1 MKLRLRRFSNLFCR
15 DVFVTVLL
23 LGGLFFL
30 APTLLILLSEITYV
44 FLLPLWAFDLLLF
57 FTYLF
62 GFPARA
68 QINGGVLSYTEY
80 YEISKGER
88 KKIHFAV
95 TDVRDVEYVQNK
107 LERKL
112 NIGRIYFRGN
122 AEMDPVY
129 PLKENRATI
138 LRLCGITD
146 FEAFREQFEGLMNN
160 K

>member
-1 MKLRLRRFSNLFCR
+1 MKFRLKRFSNLFCR
-15 DVFVTVLL
+15 DVFLTVLF
-23 LGGLFFL
+23 LGSLFFL
-30 APTLLILLSEITYV
+30 VPTLLILVTEIHPI
-44 FLLPLWAFDLLLF
+44 FLLPLWAFDLLLLG
-57 FTYLF
+57 TYLL
-62 GFPARA
+62 GFPSRA
-68 QINGGVLSYTEY
+68 QISDGVLSFTEY

-88 KKIHFAV
+88 KKIHFTV

-129 PLKENRATI
+129 PLKENRATTF
-138 LRLCGITD
+138 RLCGITD
-146 FEAFREQFEGLMNN
+146 FEAFAEQFESLMNQ